1 MSRGADESFGHLGR
15 RSVSAALRYLA
26 NAFRPEQAPVPG
38 KRLSSPCLARP
49 KACAATHASPARVLA
64 AAD

>member
-1 MSRGADESFGHLGR
+1 MSGAADESFGHLVGGA
-15 RSVSAALRYLA
+15 SPLPSAS
-26 NAFRPEQAPVPG
+26 EQAPVPG